1 MIPAGYMENPKMTGK
16 SPVGPVPEDGSFS
29 GDYSGVVSQ
38 VRSDGEPD
46 LSISRRGAL
55 GAFGLL
61 TMLPAP
67 ASPVIDSNPLFNYNT
82 NDKFSYLVITGTD
95 FGTDPGITIGPGAF
109 VYQDKKLLDSNTNSW
124 VIRLKYNKSPIP
136 GSSVLPSQAANLAR
150 DKISITVKNKL
161 SGKTSPPVQ
170 FDCMVFIWA

>member
-1 MIPAGYMENPKMTGK
+1 MLPAVHIETPKMTAE
-16 SPVGPVPEDGSFS
+16 SPVGLVPEDAPHS
-29 GDYSGVVSQ
+29 GGYCGVVSQ
-38 VRSDGEPD
+38 VRRDGERELPM
-46 LSISRRGAL
+46 SRRGAL

-109 VYQDKKLLDSNTNSW
+109 VYQDKKLLDSNTNCW

-136 GSSVLPSQAANLAR
+136 GGSVLPSQAANLAR